1 MTFPK
6 AFQINTLLS
15 DGPLRT
21 QDASRQAEASPRM
34 CMCVCVCECGGA
46 LESLPGQGGN
56 LTKIILKPRLKQS
69 IK

>member
-15 DGPLRT
+15 DGALRT

-34 CMCVCVCECGGA
+34 CMCVCVCVNVGEPW
-46 LESLPGQGGN
+46 SLFPDRVATLQ
-56 LTKIILKPRLKQS
+56 R
-69 IK
+69 